1 MNNLSNIHAE
11 HDISPEQRKERDG
24 QWRGKISRFRVVYGV
39 KALLHKPWKLA
50 FVAMLGT
57 AFLLCWFHR
66 DAVIS
71 YMLTGF
77 PVLSGIMLPVLSY
90 ILYALIIV
98 LFALLLA
105 LLLCVLGTPRRARK
119 IDRAMIDI
127 FKNDV
132 GYGYWPIY
140 LSRQREGNTGLWRYT
155 FYSEHLPMEMWEA
168 KSARLI
174 NMLGGYIES
183 IENGGKDNND
193 VRYIIVIAGKGVKP
207 PEREIPADPLFRK

>member
-11 HDISPEQRKERDG
+11 HDISPEQRKKRDG
-24 QWRGKISRFRVVYGV
+24 QRRGKISRFRVVYGV
-39 KALLHKPWKLA
+39 KALLCKPWKLA
-50 FVAMLGT
+50 FVAMLGIS
-57 AFLLCWFHR
+57 FLFCWFHR

-71 YMLTGF
+71 CMLTGF
-77 PVLSGIMLPVLSY
+77 PVLPGMMVPVLSA
-90 ILYALIIV
+90 ILYALILV
-98 LFALLLA
+98 VFVLLLA

-119 IDRAMIDI
+119 IDRAMVDI

-140 LSRQREGNTGLWRYT
+140 LSRQREGNMGLWQYV

-183 IENGGKDNND
+183 IEYGGKNNND
-193 VRYIIVIAGKGVKP
+193 VRYIVVYAGEGAKPIV
-207 PEREIPADPLFRK
+207 RESPADPLFK